1 MTTTVPRS
9 APRMPASPPELIY
22 GTELV
27 PGSFGGR
34 QGVWLAVRLP
44 SYRSLPLSCIIDLE
58 VDIDGTVTGS
68 SDLVL
73 SLYGTAHTVADLRP
87 RRDLNWFVLDVAD
100 LFVPLAGP
108 LAPGRHEVSASLQL
122 LTPFAT
128 VGRSSHL
135 HTSSKIL
142 PLADTPAGEPA
153 NEGSV
158 AR

>member
-9 APRMPASPPELIY
+9 APRMPASPPELVY

-27 PGSFGGR
+27 PGSHGDR
-34 QGVWLAVRLP
+34 QGVWLAIRLP
-44 SYRSLPLSCIIDLE
+44 SYRSLPLSCLIDLE

-68 SDLVL
+68 ADLVL
-73 SLYGTAHTVADLRP
+73 SLYGTAHAVADLRP
-87 RRDLNWFVLDVAD
+87 RRDLTWFVLDVAD
-100 LFVPLAGP
+100 LFVPLAAP

-142 PLADTPAGEPA
+142 PLAEMPADQ
-153 NEGSV
+153 GSV
-158 AR
+158 AP